1 MKLDPKFATVVQ
13 EIEATRGIPR
23 ERIINALKEGVH
35 AAYEKSNGIVPNL
48 EIEINLGSGLI
59 EAFLNKRVV
68 ETVTDP
74 AQEISI
80 EQSRE
85 IDESAEIGDSLLLEA
100 DISGLGNL
108 AIHTFKQK
116 VKSLIRDAERDKVLA
131 LYGNR
136 LYELI
141 NCSVLY
147 YERGDLYVETPDK
160 IEGIIPYKEQ
170 IPREHPQPGQRIKCL
185 LTEVRNVRKAPLL
198 VMSRTHNDLIRELM
212 KNEIPEVREG
222 NIEIVSIARDP
233 GYRAKVAVRSKL
245 PELDPV
251 GSCIGSRGIR
261 ITAISH
267 DVNDEKIDLVL
278 YKEDPFEFIA
288 EALSPAKVMSVE
300 IFEHDRRGVVV
311 VPDDQISLAIGKGWR
326 NVKLASKL
334 TRFYLDVKSV
344 SEVASEQKGGPR
356 RGQPRPA
363 EGEYEQEPGLDYG
376 EYADSE
382 EYEDTPDSEEYEE
395 NTEDSYMDEPAETP
409 EAGDEEQA

>member
-1 MKLDPKFATVVQ
+1 MKLDPKFAAVVQ
-13 EIEATRGIPR
+13 EIETTRGIPR

-35 AAYEKSNGIVPNL
+35 AAYEKSNGVTPNL
-48 EIEINLGSGLI
+48 EIEINLANGLI
-59 EAFLNKRVV
+59 EAFLSKRVV
-68 ETVTDP
+68 EEVTDP
-74 AQEISI
+74 VLELSL
-80 EQSRE
+80 EQANQV
-85 IDESAEIGDSLLLEA
+85 DAGAEIGDSILQEA

-170 IPREHPQPGQRIKCL
+170 IPREHPNPGQRIKCL

-198 VMSRTHNDLIRELM
+198 VFSRTHNDLIRELM

-222 NIEIVSIARDP
+222 NIEIVAIARDP
-233 GYRAKVAVRSKL
+233 GYRAKVAVRSRL

-300 IFEHDRRGVVV
+300 IFEHERRGVVV

-334 TRFYLDVKSV
+334 TRYYLDVKSV
-344 SEVASEQKGGPR
+344 TEVASEQKGGK
-356 RGQPRPA
+356 RPSA
-363 EGEYEQEPGLDYG
+363 RASGASEKPEGEF
-376 EYADSE
+376 E
-382 EYEDTPDSEEYEE
+382 EVPTDL
-395 NTEDSYMDEPAETP
+395 EPASE
-409 EAGDEEQA
+409 GDDE